1 MSAGAGLDKSIAF
14 ILPVLSFLSHVS
26 SSFIFM
32 PQQLLWDLSVFLPLS
47 TSGSLTGNQP
57 SSLQPHW
64 RYKKM
69 RQTLGK
75 DNNLSLIKK
84 WWSLLRIT
92 PLTLKHSTPKWAIS
106 ILYWFQELKIWGT
119 GAQCVKIGSA
129 NNWKCMIQTQ
139 DKIHVIPWFIG
150 SAGVG
155 TTYFFLIHMRKK
167 EDNNWTLIQYV
178 QKNAKGVY

>member
-69 RQTLGK
+69 RRTLGK

-119 GAQCVKIGSA
+119 GVQCVKIGSA

-155 TTYFFLIHMRKK
+155 RTFFFFNTYEKK
-167 EDNNWTLIQYV
+167 
-178 QKNAKGVY
+178 GR